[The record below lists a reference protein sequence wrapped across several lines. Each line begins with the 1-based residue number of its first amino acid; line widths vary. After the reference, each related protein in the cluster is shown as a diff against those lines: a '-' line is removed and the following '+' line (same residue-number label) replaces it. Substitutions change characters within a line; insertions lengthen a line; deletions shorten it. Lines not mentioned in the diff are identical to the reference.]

1 MAHDILSSARVR
13 KRRWRAR
20 KRLEKL
26 EAEKAAKAAHRAEL
40 DAARIARGLLP
51 IAEAR
56 REKVRKF
63 REKQARMKDFVAQC
77 WFGPEIDMETATQ
90 ARIAQCPNLDPSIS
104 RSFVE
109 SQARSCAAN
118 YLNLNALVLKRGFH
132 IACHARTIF
141 HELVESGVPL
151 TEAAQRC
158 HKEVF
163 KPDPSLS
170 GVQQALDTC
179 RRFDEAR
186 DKWGTGETIAN
197 ARLGRKVETDVV
209 TGEPPRREKQQPSI

>member
-40 DAARIARGLLP
+40 DAVRVAAGKLP

-63 REKQARMKDFVAQC
+63 RQKQADLKSQIEKMWFAPSLDFDVVVNQ
-77 WFGPEIDMETATQ
+77 
-90 ARIAQCPNLDPSIS
+90 RIAESPNLDPSLS

-109 SQARSCAAN
+109 ACARNCRAN
-118 YLNLNALVLKRGFH
+118 SLNLNAFNLEHGAHVGNHKR
-132 IACHARTIF
+132 TVF
-141 HELVESGVPL
+141 HELIEKGAPLSEAAERCHRETFKPNPLLSGVP
-151 TEAAQRC
+151 
-158 HKEVF
+158 
-163 KPDPSLS
+163 
-170 GVQQALDTC
+170 QAVDIG
-179 RRFDEAR
+179 RRFDEAQE
-186 DKWGTGETIAN
+186 KWGDGSQIVDE
-197 ARLGRKVETDVV
+197 LLKSKGRKTNVTDNR
-209 TGEPPRREKQQPSI
+209 TT